1 MYYLID
7 GYNFLFRLAAK
18 KGKSLEERRES
29 LICLLNEQLAPF
41 KGGAAV
47 VFDSAEQI
55 REFAQ
60 CAPLD
65 HLEVLYAPKGLTAD
79 CYIIELAEQSKS
91 PKTITVVTS
100 DSGLARQCQH
110 IGTNTLSI
118 EDFIALTLKRNKK
131 RPQGKPSYNDSKAEI
146 ERLRKIF
153 EDRL

>member
-1 MYYLID
+1 MFYLID
-7 GYNFLFRLAAK
+7 GYNFLFRLESTK
-18 KGKSLEERRES
+18 EKSLEKRRES
-29 LICLLNEQLAPF
+29 LICILNEQLASF

-60 CAPLD
+60 CAALD

-79 CYIIELAEQSKS
+79 NYIIELAEQSKS
-91 PKTITVVTS
+91 PRTITVVTS

-118 EDFIALTLKRNKK
+118 EEFITLLSRRNQEK
-131 RPQGKPSYNDSKAEI
+131 PQGKPRCCDSNAEI